1 MLYFASISQPGREVQ
16 QLEAL
21 CTAEDLSKILRTSK
35 AHIYYLTRSGAIPV
49 IKVGRYYR
57 FSMEEVLSKLSEEV
71 R

>member
-1 MLYFASISQPGREVQ
+1 
-16 QLEAL
+16 LEAL

-49 IKVGRYYR
+49 IRVGRYYR